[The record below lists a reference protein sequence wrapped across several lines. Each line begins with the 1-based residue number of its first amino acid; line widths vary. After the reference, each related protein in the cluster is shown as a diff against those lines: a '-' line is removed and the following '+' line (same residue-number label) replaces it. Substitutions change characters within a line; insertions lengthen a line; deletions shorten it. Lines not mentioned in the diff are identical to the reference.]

1 MHASFTPHPFIVF
14 VDADGKRLDQ
24 IDLWAVDAPA
34 YHESMVAAAN
44 NVQLYVDGALKMF
57 SVDSITFSHN
67 TGYTFVT
74 VSPLPDHRA
83 PQVGDDDTPGE
94 LEGQMS
100 IDDYGDVGGC

>member
-1 MHASFTPHPFIVF
+1 MQAPFTPHPFIVF

-24 IDLWAVDAPA
+24 IDLWAVDGPS
-34 YHESMVAAAN
+34 YHEAMVAAAD
-44 NVQLYVDGALKMF
+44 NVQLYVGGSLKMF

-83 PQVGDDDTPGE
+83 PQVDDSSADGE
-94 LEGQMS
+94 MPGQMM
-100 IDDYGDVGGC
+100 IDDCY